1 MIEIEVFKEPKQD
14 NCLAFQIVDSM
25 WELESH
31 NPITGEI
38 AYEKHSGN
46 IYCWVNNEWVQL
58 QNAPEEEYIIEPV

>member
-1 MIEIEVFKEPKQD
+1 
-14 NCLAFQIVDSM
+14 M

-46 IYCWVNNEWVQL
+46 IYCWISNEWVQL
-58 QNAPEEEYIIEPV
+58 SNAPEKEYIIEPV